1 MKWLFLFKNKKTKKT
16 TLWWLNENRVKKIS
30 LINKRIFQ
38 FFRLSPLILFMFL
51 DGYKSKVILSKCSLS
66 YHLYKCMINIL
77 LCKKRWWISI
87 RVLIKGI
94 VKKAIL
100 YLWEKDEIVFLKN
113 IPIINNTILVIYSI
127 YTYFLCSSTYC
138 SI

>member
-16 TLWWLNENRVKKIS
+16 TLWWLNENRVNFLNQQKNVSFFLPFS
-30 LINKRIFQ
+30 LNTI
-38 FFRLSPLILFMFL
+38 MFL

-77 LCKKRWWISI
+77 LCKKKCWWILI
-87 RVLIKGI
+87 RDVNKRNC
-94 VKKAIL
+94 KKSNFVPL
-100 YLWEKDEIVFLKN
+100 GERRNRFLKN

-127 YTYFLCSSTYC
+127 YTYFLCSLTYC
-138 SI
+138 SR